1 MRESICQN
9 ARLKNYP
16 ESAKIEN
23 RQLVSIQE
31 GGSRFLAPVTQLV
44 GIESTLADLRRDLA
58 ELERDREKLTARAE
72 YFSRC
77 YSELAKIGEHGES
90 LFLLLKSIKDQVFKN
105 KDLSKDEIKE
115 VFNNLSIDLQAF
127 ELAFFSNSR
136 FVSGPT
142 IPVMHSKP
150 RKSLIVIVSCFIWFF
165 ILVISAFVLHWWQSN
180 KNAIMSAPSL

>member
-1 MRESICQN
+1 MRESVCQN

-44 GIESTLADLRRDLA
+44 GIESTLADFRRDLA

-77 YSELAKIGEHGES
+77 YSELAKIGEHGVII
-90 LFLLLKSIKDQVFKN
+90 LAAQIN
-105 KDLSKDEIKE
+105 KRRSFQE
-115 VFNNLSIDLQAF
+115 Q
-127 ELAFFSNSR
+127 
-136 FVSGPT
+136 GP
-142 IPVMHSKP
+142 
-150 RKSLIVIVSCFIWFF
+150 
-165 ILVISAFVLHWWQSN
+165 
-180 KNAIMSAPSL
+180 